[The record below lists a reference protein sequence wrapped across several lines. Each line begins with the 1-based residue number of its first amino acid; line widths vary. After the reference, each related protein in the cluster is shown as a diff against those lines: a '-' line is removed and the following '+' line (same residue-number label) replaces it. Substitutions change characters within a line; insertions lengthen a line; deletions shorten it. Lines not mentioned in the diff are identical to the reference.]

1 MFFIMST
8 MSEVKINNFIFE
20 TKSVTYIVRYL
31 NILMYTFEIIKKYH
45 LLFSLLQFNQTNVNI
60 DFLFYL
66 I

>member
-8 MSEVKINNFIFE
+8 MSEMKINNFIFE
-20 TKSVTYIVRYL
+20 TRSVAYIVRYL

-45 LLFSLLQFNQTNVNI
+45 LLFFLLQFNQTNVNI
-60 DFLFYL
+60 ETFSL

>member
-45 LLFSLLQFNQTNVNI
+45 LLFFLLQFNQTNVNI